1 MNTRASQ
8 RVAII
13 DLGSNTARLVVMSA
27 VPGYS
32 YRLEDEIREVVRLRQ
47 GMTREGLSDAAVGRA
62 LSTMRLFKRFCDSTG
77 TDVILSTATSAV
89 RDAANG
95 AAFVERVEE
104 ELGLQL
110 RILDG
115 EREAYYGVIGALNEV
130 SLRDGCIL
138 DIGGGSAQGSRH
150 RIGTSTPCASRSMHN
165 CRRSAG

>member
-13 DLGSNTARLVVMSA
+13 DLGSNTARLVVMNA

-47 GMTREGLSDAAVGRA
+47 GMTGQGLSDAAVGRA

-77 TDVILSTATSAV
+77 ADVILSTATSAV